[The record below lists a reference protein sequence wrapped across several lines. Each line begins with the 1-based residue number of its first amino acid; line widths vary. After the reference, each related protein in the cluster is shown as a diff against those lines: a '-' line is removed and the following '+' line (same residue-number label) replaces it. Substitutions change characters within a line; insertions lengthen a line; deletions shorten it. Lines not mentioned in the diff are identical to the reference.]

1 MAISKFN
8 YNSFN
13 VTPVAGSALSFNS
26 DADGFT
32 TQSSSSMVLIK
43 TVTASNDATIDF
55 VDGTSSVVLDNTYPV
70 YLFKMIN
77 VHGITDDTQ
86 FKFQGNASGG
96 SGFNETITSTY
107 FKGGQNEAG
116 DYTVLGYG
124 TSSDQGNGTGY
135 QTISENMGNAND
147 ECGSGEL
154 YLFNPSSTTF
164 VKHFLVKLQHQ
175 QHASQSYQS
184 YISGYFNTTSAI
196 DEISFKFA
204 SGNIDSGTF
213 KLYGIKDS

>member
-1 MAISKFN
+1 MALTKFN
-8 YNSFN
+8 YNSFDL
-13 VTPVAGSALSFNS
+13 TTAASKGLAFNS
-26 DADGFT
+26 SANGFET
-32 TQSSSSMVLIK
+32 AAEGSMTLIK
-43 TVTASNDATIDF
+43 TITASNDGTIDF
-55 VDGTSSVVLDNTYPV
+55 KDGTSSVVLDNTYPV

-77 VHGITDDTQ
+77 VHGVTDDTQ
-86 FKFQGNASGG
+86 FKFQGNSSGG
-96 SGFNETITSTY
+96 SGFNETITSSY

-116 DYTVLGYG
+116 SYTILGYG
-124 TSSDQGNGTGY
+124 TGSDQAQGTSY

-164 VKHFLVKLQHQ
+164 IKNFLVKFQHQ

-184 YISGYFNTTSAI
+184 YTAGYFNTTSAI
-196 DEISFKFA
+196 DEISFKLA

>member
-1 MAISKFN
+1 MALTKFN

-13 VTPVAGSALSFNS
+13 VTPVASTTMAFNS
-26 DADGFT
+26 GANGLT
-32 TQSSSSMVLIK
+32 AMSGGAMTLIK
-43 TVTASNDATIDF
+43 TETASNDATISF

-70 YLFKMIN
+70 YLIKMIN

-86 FKFQGNASGG
+86 FKFQGNSAGG

-107 FKGGQNEAG
+107 FKAG
-116 DYTVLGYG
+116 HKEDGTYTTIAYSTG
-124 TSSDQGNGTGY
+124 SDQAQATGY

-154 YLFNPSSTTF
+154 WLFNPSSTTYI
-164 VKHFLVKLQHQ
+164 KNFLVRFQHQ
-175 QHASQSYQS
+175 QHAEQCYQS
-184 YISGYFNTTSAI
+184 YTAGYFNTTSAI

>member
-1 MAISKFN
+1 MALTKFN
-8 YNSFN
+8 YNSFDL
-13 VTPVAGSALSFNS
+13 TTAASKGLAFNS
-26 DADGFT
+26 SANGFET
-32 TQSSSSMVLIK
+32 AAEGSMTLIK

-77 VHGITDDTQ
+77 VHGVTDDTQ

-116 DYTVLGYG
+116 DYTILGYG
-124 TSSDQGNGTGY
+124 TGSDQAQGTGY

-184 YISGYFNTTSAI
+184 YTAGYFNTTSAI

-204 SGNIDSGTF
+204 SGNIDSGTI

>member
-1 MAISKFN
+1 MALTKFN
-8 YNSFN
+8 YNSFDL
-13 VTPVAGSALSFNS
+13 TTAASKGLAFNS
-26 DADGFT
+26 SANGFET
-32 TQSSSSMVLIK
+32 AAEGSMTLIK

-77 VHGITDDTQ
+77 VHGVTDDTQ
-86 FKFQGNASGG
+86 FKFQGNASGE

-116 DYTVLGYG
+116 DYTILGYG
-124 TSSDQGNGTGY
+124 TGSDQAQGTGY

-184 YISGYFNTTSAI
+184 YTAGYFNTTSAI

-204 SGNIDSGTF
+204 SGNIDSGTI

>member
-1 MAISKFN
+1 MGLIKYNNLSIS
-8 YNSFN
+8 SIDD
-13 VTPVAGSALSFNS
+13 VSGI
-26 DADGFT
+26 DD
-32 TQSSSSMVLIK
+32 SMVLIK
-43 TVTASNDATIDF
+43 TETASNDATISF

-70 YLFKMIN
+70 YLIKMIN

-86 FKFQGNASGG
+86 FKFQGNAAGG
-96 SGFNETITSTY
+96 SGFNETITSNY
-107 FKGGQNEAG
+107 FKAG
-116 DYTVLGYG
+116 HKEDGTYSILGYSTG
-124 TSSDQGNGTGY
+124 SDQAQGTGY

-154 YLFNPSSTTF
+154 WLFNPSSTTYI
-164 VKHFLVKLQHQ
+164 KNFLVRFQHQ
-175 QHASQSYQS
+175 QHAEQCYQS
-184 YISGYFNTTSAI
+184 YTAGYFNTTSAI

>member
-1 MAISKFN
+1 VALTKFN
-8 YNSFN
+8 YNSFDL
-13 VTPVAGSALSFNS
+13 TTAASKGLAFNS
-26 DADGFT
+26 SANGFET
-32 TQSSSSMVLIK
+32 AAEGSMTLIK
-43 TVTASNDATIDF
+43 TITASNDATIDF
-55 VDGTSSVVLDNTYPV
+55 VDGTSSVVLDSTYPV

-86 FKFQGNASGG
+86 FKFQGNSSGG

-107 FKGGQNEAG
+107 FKAGQNEAG
-116 DYTVLGYG
+116 DYTILGYG
-124 TSSDQGNGTGY
+124 TGSDQAQGTGY

-184 YISGYFNTTSAI
+184 YTAGYFNTTSAI

>member
-1 MAISKFN
+1 MALTKFN
-8 YNSFN
+8 YNSFDL
-13 VTPVAGSALSFNS
+13 TTAASKGLAFNS
-26 DADGFT
+26 SANGFET
-32 TQSSSSMVLIK
+32 TAEGSMTLIK

-55 VDGTSSVVLDNTYPV
+55 VDGTSSVVLDSTYPV

-86 FKFQGNASGG
+86 FKFQGNSSGG

-107 FKGGQNEAG
+107 FKAGQNEAG
-116 DYTVLGYG
+116 DYTILGYG
-124 TSSDQGNGTGY
+124 TGSDQAQGTGY

-184 YISGYFNTTSAI
+184 YTAGYFNTTSAI

>member
-1 MAISKFN
+1 MALTKFN
-8 YNSFN
+8 FNSFD
-13 VTPVAGSALSFNS
+13 VTSAASKGLGFNAS
-26 DADGFT
+26 ANGFSTIDPGAMTLIST
-32 TQSSSSMVLIK
+32 T
-43 TVTASNDATIDF
+43 TASSDSTVDITSGID
-55 VDGTSSVVLDNTYPV
+55 STYPI
-70 YLFKMIN
+70 YMFKIIN
-77 VHGITDDTQ
+77 VHGATDDTQ

-107 FKGGQNEAG
+107 FKSGQNEAG
-116 DYTVLGYG
+116 SYSILGYG
-124 TSSDQGNGTGY
+124 TGSDQAQGTSY

-154 YLFNPSSTTF
+154 FLFNPSSTTF
-164 VKHFLVKLQHQ
+164 VKHFLVRFQHQ
-175 QHASQSYQS
+175 QHASQSYDS
-184 YISGYFNTTSAI
+184 YIGGYFNTTSAI

>member
-1 MAISKFN
+1 MALSKFN
-8 YNSFN
+8 YNSFD
-13 VTPVAGSALSFNS
+13 VTPVASSTLAFNS
-26 DADGFT
+26 GANGLT
-32 TQSSSSMVLIK
+32 AMSAGAMTLIK
-43 TVTASNDATIDF
+43 TETASNDATISF

-70 YLFKMIN
+70 YLIKMIN

-86 FKFQGNASGG
+86 FKFQGNSAGG

-107 FKGGQNEAG
+107 FKAG
-116 DYTVLGYG
+116 HKEDGTYTTLGYSAG
-124 TSSDQGNGTGY
+124 SDQAQATGY

-154 YLFNPSSTTF
+154 WLFNPSSTTF

-175 QHASQSYQS
+175 QHAEQCYQS
-184 YISGYFNTTSAI
+184 YTAGYFNTTSAI

>member
-1 MAISKFN
+1 MALTKFN
-8 YNSFN
+8 YNSFD
-13 VTPVAGSALSFNS
+13 VTPVASTTMAFNS
-26 DADGFT
+26 GANGLT
-32 TQSSSSMVLIK
+32 TLSPGAMTLIK

-70 YLFKMIN
+70 YLIKMIN

-96 SGFNETITSTY
+96 SGFNEPITSSY
-107 FKGGQNEAG
+107 FKAGQNEAG
-116 DYTVLGYG
+116 DYTILGYG
-124 TSSDQGNGTGY
+124 TGSDQAQGTGY

-164 VKHFLVKLQHQ
+164 MKHFLVKLQHQ

-184 YISGYFNTTSAI
+184 YTAGYFNTTSAI